1 MESRNMMMDD
11 LESHADFKE
20 QNRDRW
26 KSQIIKVAALAF
38 RKKGYHGTTM
48 EDIANK
54 LKITKGSL
62 YYYFKN
68 KEAILF
74 DCHTASLDIVEQVI
88 EEVRGTDLGP
98 SEKIHSVVYHYLGK
112 MLDRLLGSVLLLE
125 EESLS
130 PNLLKQIIQRRDG
143 VERFM
148 RETIEEGI
156 RTGEFQDGDP
166 KLLTFAILGAINWSP
181 KWFNPSGDKSASEI
195 AREFADYLVRGL
207 RKASGIPLA
216 DLNTKTSEIRRG
228 RRSSGRDRK
237 PPKK

>member
-1 MESRNMMMDD
+1 MIMND

-48 EDIANK
+48 DDIAKK

-88 EEVRGTDLGP
+88 EEVRTTDLSP

-112 MLDRLLGSVLLLE
+112 MLDKLLGSVLLLE

-130 PNLLKQIIQRRDG
+130 PNLLKQIIKRRDG
-143 VERFM
+143 VEQFM
-148 RETIEEGI
+148 RRTIEEGI
-156 RTGEFQDGDP
+156 GVGEFQDGDP
-166 KLLTFAILGAINWSP
+166 KLLAFAILGAINWSP
-181 KWFNPSGDKSASEI
+181 KWYNPSGDKSASEI

-207 RKASGIPLA
+207 RKESVMPLA
-216 DLNTKTSEIRRG
+216 DVKIKTNKIRPGARI
-228 RRSSGRDRK
+228 SGPDRK
-237 PPKK
+237 ALKK

>member
-1 MESRNMMMDD
+1 MIMDD

-48 EDIANK
+48 EDIAKK

-88 EEVRGTDLGP
+88 DEVRGTDLSP

-112 MLDRLLGSVLLLE
+112 MLDKLLGSVLLLE

-130 PNLLKQIIQRRDG
+130 PNLLKQIIKRRDG

-156 RTGEFQDGDP
+156 RIGEFQDGDP

-181 KWFNPSGDKSASEI
+181 KWYNPSGEKSASEI
-195 AREFADYLVRGL
+195 AGEFADYLVRGL
-207 RKASGIPLA
+207 RKASVA
-216 DLNTKTSEIRRG
+216 DPSIKTNKIRPG
-228 RRSSGRDRK
+228 ARSFGPDRK

>member
-1 MESRNMMMDD
+1 MDD

-20 QNRDRW
+20 KSRDRW
-26 KSQIIKVAALAF
+26 KSQVIKVAALAF

-48 EDIANK
+48 EDIAKK

-62 YYYFKN
+62 YYYFQN

-88 EEVRGTDLGP
+88 EDVRGTDLSP

-112 MLDRLLGSVLLLE
+112 MLDKLLGSVLLLE

-130 PNLLKQIIQRRDG
+130 PNLLKQIIKRRDG
-143 VERFM
+143 VERFI
-148 RETIEEGI
+148 RETIEEGT
-156 RTGEFQDGDP
+156 RMGEFQDGDP

-181 KWFNPSGDKSASEI
+181 KWYNPSGDKKASEI

-207 RKASGIPLA
+207 RKESVIPLT
-216 DLNTKTSEIRRG
+216 DQNMITNRIRQGARTVGPG
-228 RRSSGRDRK
+228 RKARK
-237 PPKK
+237 S